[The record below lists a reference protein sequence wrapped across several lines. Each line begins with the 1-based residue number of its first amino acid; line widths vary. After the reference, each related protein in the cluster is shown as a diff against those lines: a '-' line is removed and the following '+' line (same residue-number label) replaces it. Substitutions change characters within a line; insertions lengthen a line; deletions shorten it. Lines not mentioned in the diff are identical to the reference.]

1 MTFPRRAPRA
11 IALMTGA
18 LLVAAA
24 CGSSAQNG
32 SSTTLPAAAA
42 TTTTGAASSSSSSG
56 AAGASSSSSAATTA
70 AAAGKSGG
78 TAIYTI
84 DAHWFNYRAYAQRLI
99 TYPVAPAV
107 PPVPLPLFP
116 EEPVDD
122 GSDEDQAPF

>member
-1 MTFPRRAPRA
+1 MWADYPTILTVACEQR
-11 IALMTGA
+11 IARDAREMKRWA
-18 LLVAAA
+18 VKNSVRKIEPDDLVHI
-24 CGSSAQNG
+24 
-32 SSTTLPAAAA
+32 A
-42 TTTTGAASSSSSSG
+42 TARY
-56 AAGASSSSSAATTA
+56 AGA
-70 AAAGKSGG
+70 